1 MTRAAKK
8 SAGSAGR
15 SGDPFLPGSE
25 ERVASADLQASLKSM
40 AANAGVNLLAI
51 RGLQGGRSQ
60 PLHMVAVSVEL
71 EGPLK
76 AIRDMILA
84 IENQTPLL
92 FVSTA
97 SFRSLADGE
106 DGAIRAELRVQGAI
120 RGGSQPGGKRAGH
133 GWPTNWSRFE
143 PGGADAMT
151 SLAQMVQLRLSGMA
165 EFAAAIRGLPA
176 CRHARPDRSARP
188 KRTGG
193 AAAGDA
199 GSHRWGLRPGS
210 RWSAR

>member
-1 MTRAAKK
+1 MIQNLKLARGTPFLAFNAAAILFVLVFLLAPVMAHFADRAEEISGNAAQRAHFQNAARTVMKPV
-8 SAGSAGR
+8 GSAGR

-92 FVSTA
+92 FVTTA

-120 RGGSQPGGKRAGH
+120 RGGSQAGGRAQ
-133 GWPTNWSRFE
+133 
-143 PGGADAMT
+143 AMDG
-151 SLAQMVQLRLSGMA
+151 QP
-165 EFAAAIRGLPA
+165 PA
-176 CRHARPDRSARP
+176 FGSAP
-188 KRTGG
+188 
-193 AAAGDA
+193 AG
-199 GSHRWGLRPGS
+199 RMP
-210 RWSAR
+210 

>member
-1 MTRAAKK
+1 MIQNLKLARGTPFLAFNAAAMFFVVIFFLAPIMGHFAGGAEEISDNAAQLAHFQNAARAAKK
-8 SAGSAGR
+8 PVGSAGR

-51 RGLQGGRSQ
+51 RGLQGARSQ
-60 PLHMVAVSVEL
+60 PLQMVAVSVEL

-97 SFRSLADGE
+97 AFRSLADGE

-120 RGGSQPGGKRAGH
+120 RGGSRAG
-133 GWPTNWSRFE
+133 GRE
-143 PGGADAMT
+143 QAMDA
-151 SLAQMVQLRLSGMA
+151 LQ
-165 EFAAAIRGLPA
+165 
-176 CRHARPDRSARP
+176 
-188 KRTGG
+188 
-193 AAAGDA
+193 A
-199 GSHRWGLRPGS
+199 GSGS
-210 RWSAR
+210 TPAGRMP

>member
-1 MTRAAKK
+1 MIQNLKLARGTPFLAFNAAAILFVVIFFLAPIMAHFAARGEDISDNAAQLAHFQNVTRAAKK
-8 SAGSAGR
+8 SAGVGR

-60 PLHMVAVSVEL
+60 PLHVIAVSVEL

-76 AIRDMILA
+76 AIRDMIFT

-92 FVSTA
+92 FVPSA

-106 DGAIRAELRVQGAI
+106 DGPIRAELRVQGAI
-120 RGGSQPGGKRAGH
+120 RNGSQPSGREAAMGGGQAG
-133 GWPTNWSRFE
+133 
-143 PGGADAMT
+143 
-151 SLAQMVQLRLSGMA
+151 
-165 EFAAAIRGLPA
+165 
-176 CRHARPDRSARP
+176 
-188 KRTGG
+188 
-193 AAAGDA
+193 
-199 GSHRWGLRPGS
+199 PGS
-210 RWSAR
+210 ASAERMP

>member
-1 MTRAAKK
+1 MIQNLKLARGTPFLAFNAAAMFFVVIFFLAPIMGHFAGRAEEISDNAAQLAHFQNAARAAKK
-8 SAGSAGR
+8 PVGSAGR

-60 PLHMVAVSVEL
+60 QPLQMVAVSVEL

-76 AIRDMILA
+76 AIRNMIFT

-97 SFRSLADGE
+97 AFRSLADGE

-120 RGGSQPGGKRAGH
+120 RGGSQPGGNRQAVDG
-133 GWPTNWSRFE
+133 
-143 PGGADAMT
+143 
-151 SLAQMVQLRLSGMA
+151 QQ
-165 EFAAAIRGLPA
+165 
-176 CRHARPDRSARP
+176 
-188 KRTGG
+188 TG
-193 AAAGDA
+193 
-199 GSHRWGLRPGS
+199 PGS
-210 RWSAR
+210 NPAGRRP

>member
-1 MTRAAKK
+1 MIQNLKLARGTPFLAFNAAAILFVTIFFLAPILAHFAARGEDISDHAAQLAHFQNVMRTAKK
-8 SAGSAGR
+8 SAGSVGR

-51 RGLQGGRSQ
+51 RGLPSGRSQ
-60 PLHMVAVSVEL
+60 PLHMIAVSVEL

-76 AIRDMILA
+76 TIRDMIFT

-106 DGAIRAELRVQGAI
+106 DGPIRAELRVQGAI
-120 RGGSQPGGKRAGH
+120 RNGSQP
-133 GWPTNWSRFE
+133 
-143 PGGADAMT
+143 
-151 SLAQMVQLRLSGMA
+151 SGREQA
-165 EFAAAIRGLPA
+165 
-176 CRHARPDRSARP
+176 
-188 KRTGG
+188 TGG
-193 AAAGDA
+193 GQA
-199 GSHRWGLRPGS
+199 GSA
-210 RWSAR
+210 SATAERMP

>member
-1 MTRAAKK
+1 MIQNLKLARGTPFLAFNAAAILFVLIFLFTPIMAHFADRAEEISGHAAQLAHFQNAVRGARKPV
-8 SAGSAGR
+8 ASAGR
-15 SGDPFLPGSE
+15 SSDPFLPGSE

-60 PLHMVAVSVEL
+60 PLQMVAVSVEL

-76 AIRDMILA
+76 AIRDMIFA

-92 FVSTA
+92 FVTTA

-120 RGGSQPGGKRAGH
+120 RRGSQAGGR
-133 GWPTNWSRFE
+133 
-143 PGGADAMT
+143 
-151 SLAQMVQLRLSGMA
+151 VQPMDGQQ
-165 EFAAAIRGLPA
+165 
-176 CRHARPDRSARP
+176 
-188 KRTGG
+188 
-193 AAAGDA
+193 A
-199 GSHRWGLRPGS
+199 GSGS
-210 RWSAR
+210 TPAGRMP